1 MKKLTL
7 ISIILSAL
15 LFIGCNNQTKDET
28 LSDGTFHAVGLN
40 LSGTINVDVTIKD
53 QRIVEVSVL
62 EKLKNYASQIKQICE
77 SIVEEQSAE
86 VDGVS
91 GATYLSDG
99 IKDAVRDALAQS
111 RGERPTFNKDVPVSY
126 TPGTYSVETEG
137 FLGKIKAD
145 VVFSRNAIDTII
157 IKESNE
163 TPHVGENAIKPTI
176 RKIIAAN
183 GTGVDGI
190 TGATFTVGALKR
202 LVNMAAEKAEVTNR
216 NKF

>member
-1 MKKLTL
+1 MGKF
-7 ISIILSAL
+7 LSRREFLKGLAAT
-15 LFIGCNNQTKDET
+15 GA
-28 LSDGTFHAVGLN
+28 SAAAVGLFHVPAFAE
-40 LSGTINVDVTIKD
+40 GTDK
-53 QRIVEVSVL
+53 
-62 EKLKNYASQIKQICE
+62 
-77 SIVEEQSAE
+77 
-86 VDGVS
+86 
-91 GATYLSDG
+91 
-99 IKDAVRDALAQS
+99 
-111 RGERPTFNKDVPVSY
+111 Y

-216 NKF
+216 NKFYNNNLTMKTHGKIDDTWDVVIVGGGGAGLFAAAHAAEDGNTVLVMEKNSELGGNTLIAGGMYQSIDHHLVWDM